1 MHLFFSQQKVI
12 ILKDENCQY
21 GASHEYV
28 FVRSLIFSYTYVG
41 L

>member
-12 ILKDENCQY
+12 LKDENCQY
-21 GASHEYV
+21 GTSHDYV
-28 FVRSLIFSYTYVG
+28 FVQAPISCYTYGG